1 MKTLSYVTAI
11 GLVLLIASATPAQ
24 SQEDYTF
31 VANAWGPQIC
41 LGVWTPSSDIGK
53 PGVCEGQMMGL
64 PQLTAI
70 SAKQTVDRLDQLLAA
85 FASVDE
91 KLDINN
97 KQVSMLIEATYETQA
112 SIDQQV
118 KQTGEFL
125 SEAIKQRFDAIP
137 KEILANKAFLKE
149 LLKLREDILQEVE
162 KRYPAAPPPSTK

>member
-11 GLVLLIASATPAQ
+11 GLALFIASATPAQ

-31 VANAWGPQIC
+31 FANAWGPQVC
-41 LGVWTPSSDIGK
+41 LGSWTPPSDSN
-53 PGVCEGQMMGL
+53 PYGVCDGQMMGI

-97 KQVSMLIEATYETQA
+97 KQVS
-112 SIDQQV
+112 S
-118 KQTGEFL
+118 L
-125 SEAIKQRFDAIP
+125 SRPLTIP
-137 KEILANKAFLKE
+137 
-149 LLKLREDILQEVE
+149 RP
-162 KRYPAAPPPSTK
+162 RSTSR